1 MNPQSYLSNMKSKL
15 DRVYTASELNQ
26 AVETLHVF
34 GHLDRNEYENWI
46 AEIKAI
52 EAKKN
57 RTAFKESSL
66 MRTNLRNL
74 SKK

>member
-1 MNPQSYLSNMKSKL
+1 MNAQSYLSNMKSKL

-34 GHLDRNEYENWI
+34 GHLDRKEYENWI

-52 EAKKN
+52 EAQKTEQLLKK
-57 RTAFKESSL
+57 AA
-66 MRTNLRNL
+66 
-74 SKK
+74 

>member
-52 EAKKN
+52 EAKK
-57 RTAFKESSL
+57 TEQL
-66 MRTNLRNL
+66 L
-74 SKK
+74 KKAA